1 MQQSNISKNAFEQCV
16 KCNVCTLYCP
26 MVAVRKEYPGP
37 KGCGPDTE
45 RYRLKAA
52 DYFDETLKY
61 CLNCKRCE
69 VACPSGVHP
78 ADIIASA
85 RLKYSKAPVKLR
97 DRILANTD
105 FMGTLASPF
114 SFMVNPI
121 VALKPTKAIMD
132 GVLGIDHRRTFP
144 KYSGEKF
151 ESWFKK
157 YQQEGQFTKT
167 INYFHGCF
175 VQYNFPS
182 LGKDFVK
189 VCNALGIK
197 VELLK
202 DEKCCGVALMAN
214 GLGKKAKKNA
224 THNIKA
230 IEASGNSK
238 TVATSSSCTFMIKDE
253 YGSVLGVNHNN
264 DIDLASRFIYHEM
277 VNGGLAK
284 LKFKKDFALK
294 LAYHTPCHLERLGW
308 GVYSQSLLRL
318 IPGVDLTVLDSNCC
332 GISGT
337 YGFKKENYEYSQA
350 IGAPLFAQIEEVN
363 PDYVA
368 CDCETCRWQ
377 IEMSTPK
384 KVLHPIT
391 VLAMALED

>member
-1 MQQSNISKNAFEQCV
+1 MQETNISINALEQCV
-16 KCNVCTLYCP
+16 KCNVCTAYCP
-26 MVAVRKEYPGP
+26 MVAVRKEYKGP
-37 KGCGPDTE
+37 KGCGTDGE
-45 RYRLKAA
+45 RYRLKSA
-52 DYFDETLKY
+52 DFFDETLKY

-69 VACPSGVHP
+69 VSCPSGVHI

-85 RLKYSKAPVKLR
+85 RLNYSTAPVKLR

-105 FMGTLASPF
+105 FMGSLASPF
-114 SFMVNPI
+114 AFMVNPI
-121 VALKPTKAIMD
+121 VASKPVKAIMD
-132 GVLGIDHRRTFP
+132 GVLKIDHRRTFP
-144 KYSGEKF
+144 KYSGQKF

-157 YQQEGQFTKT
+157 YQQPEGLAKS

-189 VCNALGIK
+189 VCNALGIR
-197 VELLK
+197 VDLLDK
-202 DEKCCGVALMAN
+202 EKCCGVALMAN
-214 GLGKKAKKNA
+214 GLGKQVKKNA
-224 THNIKA
+224 AHNLAA
-230 IEASGNSK
+230 IAKSSNSK
-238 TVATSSSCTFMIKDE
+238 TVMTSSSCCFMIKDE
-253 YGSVLGVNHNN
+253 YKSVLGLEHNN
-264 DIDLASRFIYHEM
+264 DIDLATRFIYHEL
-277 VNGGLAK
+277 VNGGLEK

-308 GVYSQSLLRL
+308 GIYSTELLKM
-318 IPGVDLTVLDSNCC
+318 IPGVALEVLPSNCC

-350 IGAPLFAQIEEVN
+350 IGAPLFENIGKAA

-377 IEMSTPK
+377 IEMSTPY
-384 KVLHPIT
+384 KVLHPVT